1 MRDDKSLD
9 SFRLNG
15 TPHAPCGVP
24 QIVVKFDGILSVI
37 GSLQLT
43 REQERSRN
51 ITLTGASTLPSDEVC
66 FEKLLL

>member
-37 GSLQLT
+37 AVDKGT
-43 REQERSRN
+43 GKKQEYHLN
-51 ITLTGASTLPSDEVC
+51 WC
-66 FEKLLL
+66 